1 MALTAPRLDD
11 RSFQELVDEA
21 KKRIPHYCKEW
32 TDHNV
37 SDPGVTLIEL
47 FAWMTDLILYRL
59 NRVPDLHYIKF
70 MEMLGISLRAPVSAS
85 VPVSFWL
92 SAPQEMAMLIPKGT
106 EVASTQTETE
116 PSIVFTTDKNF
127 VVEPPVLTQVI
138 SRVAASGRGNKKQY
152 IDQNV
157 RKLKAGFQGFDVFSQ
172 VPQTDDAD
180 MLDAAKKMDTHYKDD
195 VRKNVRL

>member
-1 MALTAPRLDD
+1 MALLAPKLDD

-59 NRVPDLHYIKF
+59 NRVPELHYIKF
-70 MEMLGISLRAPVSAS
+70 MEMLGITLREPVSAK

-92 SAPQEMAMLIPKGT
+92 SAPQDTAMLIPKGT
-106 EVASTQTETE
+106 DRIQPGWEARGVRGEEAQ
-116 PSIVFTTDKNF
+116 
-127 VVEPPVLTQVI
+127 QVGCGCGRTRWT
-138 SRVAASGRGNKKQY
+138 RV
-152 IDQNV
+152 
-157 RKLKAGFQGFDVFSQ
+157 
-172 VPQTDDAD
+172 
-180 MLDAAKKMDTHYKDD
+180 
-195 VRKNVRL
+195 

>member
-1 MALTAPRLDD
+1 MSLVAPKLDD

-21 KKRIPHYCKEW
+21 KKRIPHYCREW

-47 FAWMTDLILYRL
+47 FAWMTDIILYRL

-70 MEMLGISLRAPVSAS
+70 MEMLGITLKEPVSAK

-92 SAPQEMAMLIPKGT
+92 SAAQETHVVIPKGT

-116 PSIVFTTDKNF
+116 PSIVFTTDKDFNNYAKHLEIEMF
-127 VVEPPVLTQVI
+127 KP
-138 SRVAASGRGNKKQY
+138 
-152 IDQNV
+152 
-157 RKLKAGFQGFDVFSQ
+157 RKG
-172 VPQTDDAD
+172 
-180 MLDAAKKMDTHYKDD
+180 
-195 VRKNVRL
+195 